1 MSRETETQSVT
12 TSSTI
17 RPNSGPTGLSQEY
30 SINLAPISHKQTDNL
45 KELFKRFKFNDND
58 LYKYRLRAVI
68 KHMGSHTQG
77 HYECYKHKPLYV
89 KDKNGNIFKLSPE
102 IKDELTGEIHC
113 EATPVELNPA
123 QSNANN
129 GSATMRSS
137 SSGSSEND
145 EGFRHKFST
154 MMGRR
159 PSVFKLIRLA
169 WKKSYCLVYKLQLK
183 FWWMILIKTI
193 SRMLLLII
201 ILEMHLTAIKIL
213 PQ

>member
-77 HYECYKHKPLYV
+77 HYMNVTSINH
-89 KDKNGNIFKLSPE
+89 F
-102 IKDELTGEIHC
+102 
-113 EATPVELNPA
+113 
-123 QSNANN
+123 
-129 GSATMRSS
+129 M
-137 SSGSSEND
+137 
-145 EGFRHKFST
+145 
-154 MMGRR
+154 
-159 PSVFKLIRLA
+159 
-169 WKKSYCLVYKLQLK
+169 
-183 FWWMILIKTI
+183 
-193 SRMLLLII
+193 
-201 ILEMHLTAIKIL
+201 
-213 PQ
+213 